1 MFHFVL
7 RKKIINTMLTYSS
20 LFYHQI
26 IKIIRQRCFYSPFY
40 EYPCKKNQV
49 TTFSIIKNSM
59 RIILL

>member
-7 RKKIINTMLTYSS
+7 RKKIINTMLTYFS

-40 EYPCKKNQV
+40 EYSCKKNQV
-49 TTFSIIKNSM
+49 TFSIMKNSM